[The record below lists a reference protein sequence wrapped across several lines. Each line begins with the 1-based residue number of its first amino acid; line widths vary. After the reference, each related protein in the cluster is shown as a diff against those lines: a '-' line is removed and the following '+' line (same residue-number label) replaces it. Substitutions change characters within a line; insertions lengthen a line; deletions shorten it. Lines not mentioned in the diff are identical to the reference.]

1 VRVLEA
7 RGLTKTY
14 EQGAMA
20 VPAVTDVSL
29 SAETGEAIAIMGPSG
44 SGKTTLLS
52 MLGCILRPTTGTVAI
67 AEKPVWA
74 LTERDLPY
82 FRRRWVGFIFQSFN
96 LFAALTAQE
105 NVEVVLNLK
114 GIHGA
119 AARKEARQ
127 LLAAVGLENRA
138 RFLPRDLSGGEKQ
151 RVSIARAL
159 AGDPPL
165 MLADEP
171 TANLDSKN
179 GQHVIELLVSST
191 RSKQRALII
200 VTHDHRIIPYV
211 DQVFN
216 LEDGRMVI

>member
-1 VRVLEA
+1 MRVLEA

-14 EQGAMA
+14 QQGAME
-20 VPAVTDVSL
+20 VPAVIDVSL
-29 SAETGEAIAIMGPSG
+29 SAEAGEAIAIMGPSG

-52 MLGCILRPTTGTVAI
+52 MLGCILRPSAGTVAI
-67 AEKPVWA
+67 ANRPVWS
-74 LTERDLPY
+74 LSERDLPY

-114 GIHGA
+114 GIYGD
-119 AARKEARQ
+119 AARQTARQ
-127 LLAAVGLENRA
+127 LLAAVGLEHRA
-138 RFLPRDLSGGEKQ
+138 GHLPRDLSGGEKQ
-151 RVSIARAL
+151 RVSIARAM

-179 GQHVIELLVSST
+179 GQHIIELLVSST
-191 RSKQRALII
+191 RTKQRALII
-200 VTHDHRIIPYV
+200 VTHDHRVIPYV
-211 DQVFN
+211 DQIFN
-216 LEDGRMVI
+216 LEDGRMVV

>member
-14 EQGAMA
+14 QQGAVE
-20 VPAVTDVSL
+20 VPAVIDVSL
-29 SAETGEAIAIMGPSG
+29 SAEAGEAIAIMGPSG

-52 MLGCILRPTTGTVAI
+52 MLGCILRPSAGTVTI
-67 AEKPVWA
+67 ANRPVWS

-114 GIHGA
+114 GIAGD
-119 AARKEARQ
+119 AARQTARQ
-127 LLAAVGLENRA
+127 LLTAVGLEHRA
-138 RFLPRDLSGGEKQ
+138 GHLPRDLSGGEKQ
-151 RVSIARAL
+151 RVSIARAM

-179 GQHVIELLVSST
+179 GQHIIELLVSST
-191 RSKQRALII
+191 RTKQRALIV

-211 DQVFN
+211 DQIFN
-216 LEDGRMVI
+216 LEDGRMVV

>member
-1 VRVLEA
+1 MRVLEA

-14 EQGAMA
+14 QEGVVSVAA
-20 VPAVTDVSL
+20 VNDVSL
-29 SAETGEAIAIMGPSG
+29 SAEAGEAIAIMGPSG

-52 MLGCILRPTTGTVAI
+52 MLGCILRPTAGTVSI
-67 AEKPVWA
+67 ADRPVWN

-114 GIHGA
+114 GIRGETA
-119 AARKEARQ
+119 KQTARQ
-127 LLAAVGLENRA
+127 LLETVGLTHRA
-138 RFLPRDLSGGEKQ
+138 SFLPRDLSGGEKQ
-151 RVSIARAL
+151 RVSIARAM

-200 VTHDHRIIPYV
+200 VTHDHRVIPYV
-211 DQVFN
+211 DQIFN
-216 LEDGRMVI
+216 LSDGRIVI